1 MKRVLLA
8 AGLALA
14 LGATPGAAQT
24 RINVAIGVGAPHPF
38 VSGIVVVGRPYFVH
52 PPHRYFHYR
61 YYRYPVFV
69 VRREDFYRHRHH
81 RGRHWD

>member
-14 LGATPGAAQT
+14 LGAAPGAAQT
-24 RINVAIGVGAPHPF
+24 RINVAIG
-38 VSGIVVVGRPYFVH
+38 VVGRPYFVH

>member
-8 AGLALA
+8 AALA

-61 YYRYPVFV
+61 YPVFV

>member
-8 AGLALA
+8 AALALA
-14 LGATPGAAQT
+14 LGAVPGVAQT
-24 RINVAIGVGAPHPF
+24 RINVAVGVGVPHPF
-38 VSGIVVVGRPYFVH
+38 VTGIVVVGRPYFVH
-52 PPHRYFHYR
+52 PQHRYFH
-61 YYRYPVFV
+61 YRYPVFV